1 MYENFTELTFRNTAS
16 CALRSLSMLN
26 PANRISKTDI
36 TKWALRMRLIIAFLF
51 LTFLQVNAASY
62 AQKVTINVKNTPIK
76 EVFSLLTKQTG
87 YNFICDAS
95 LIKSLR
101 PVTVNLRQ
109 VSLKEALNKCFSEKA
124 VEVLFNGDQTIVIRE
139 KPIPVT
145 EIHFAAPIPIIG
157 KVTDEK
163 GLPIPGVSVRTKGTS
178 NTVVTDSNGSYKI
191 LAADQ
196 NDILIFSYVGYTT
209 FEIQVKDTRN
219 IDVTLKEQKNA
230 LEEVLVIG
238 YGEQSK
244 KKVSTAI
251 SRVDG
256 KFIGV
261 QPVSTPGEALAGLA
275 SGVQVQSG
283 RGGYPGEAP
292 TIRIRGIGSLGTDS
306 DPLFVVDGYPLQES
320 TQFNLI
326 NPADIESIDLL
337 KDAASAA
344 IYGSRAANGVVIVTT
359 KRGKAGK
366 TSFTVSAYTGV
377 QNVAKKVDLLSRDQ
391 FIEYSKYAA
400 RMRGITYPT
409 IFNTNP
415 QSLPDVDWQDVIF
428 RQAPISD
435 FQLSARGGSE
445 KVQFSVSGGYFK
457 QDGTM
462 LGTTYDRYNLRF
474 NMDANL
480 SPKLKLGISMAPSF
494 SQQFRQ
500 PAGGQF
506 SEASASETT
515 GARALPS
522 PIHSAVLMPPVVPV
536 YAEDG
541 DYAQGYRGLKNSAN
555 GVFFQAGLYNPLGVL
570 ELYKN
575 RLREYRL
582 LGNNFLEYQPIKDL
596 KFKTSIGAT
605 FNLNDQYAYI
615 PATLANGSAPAAS
628 LSNPIINQIYAAE
641 AQSTILDWLWEN
653 TVSYNKTFGS
663 NHNFNALLLYSL
675 QKFQAKSTKVN
686 GRPGTYTTTLLENPL
701 ASSEILGSLAYSQN
715 AFLSLGGRIN
725 YDYKG
730 KYILSAALR
739 QDGSSRFGPN
749 NRFALFPSVSGAW
762 RITEESF
769 MKPLKNV
776 LNELKLRAS
785 YGETGNAN
793 IGDFTWS
800 NNIID
805 RDYVFGSQKAF
816 GAAQSGFANHNLTW
830 EKNRQTDFGLE
841 AGFLDDKYS
850 ISFDYY
856 TRHTEG
862 MLFQKDLPSIIG
874 YATSYR
880 TNLGRLN
887 NHGFEL
893 SGKANFRLGDVKWTV
908 DANIS
913 ANRTMVADLGGP
925 SSLPAKAAI
934 FGWDNVFQVKVGDP
948 LGLMHG
954 YQVEGIFKNTQDLSK
969 YPQWVTGNKV
979 GDWIIKDQNNDGK
992 INEED
997 MAVIGN
1003 GFPDFIYGLSS
1014 SFQYKNFDLSLI
1026 VQGVQGVNLI
1036 NGNIRHQFGVH
1047 NVNTSPTYYNNM
1059 FDSQNPDRDVEYPAP
1074 LASGVTPLNNL
1085 TNKAVSDASFL
1096 RIRNLTLGY
1105 TLPAGLL
1112 KTIKMQTVRFY
1123 ATGQNLFTFT
1133 KYNWYNPETSVTGDS
1148 ADRPG
1153 VDQGTY
1159 PANRVF
1165 IFGINVGF

>member
-1 MYENFTELTFRNTAS
+1 MKLT
-16 CALRSLSMLN
+16 
-26 PANRISKTDI
+26 
-36 TKWALRMRLIIAFLF
+36 IAFL
-51 LTFLQVNAASY
+51 LIAFLQVNAASY
-62 AQKVTINVKNTPIK
+62 AQRASLNVKNAPIK

-87 YNFICDAS
+87 YNFICDAG
-95 LIKSLR
+95 LIKELS
-101 PVTVNLRQ
+101 PVTINVRQ
-109 VSLKEALNKCFSEKA
+109 ASIKEILDKCFSQRD
-124 VEVLFNGDQTIVIRE
+124 VEILFRNGQTVVIR
-139 KPIPVT
+139 KKNAAIA
-145 EIHFAAPIPIIG
+145 EIQVSAPIPITG

-163 GLPIPGVSVRTKGTS
+163 GLPLPGVSVKTKNTS
-178 NTVVTDSNGSYKI
+178 NTVVTDANGNYKI
-191 LAADQ
+191 LVADQ
-196 NDILIFSYVGYTT
+196 SDYLVFSYVGFTPY
-209 FEIQVKDTRN
+209 EIQVKDSKN
-219 IDVTLKEQKNA
+219 INVLLREQKNA

-251 SRVDG
+251 SRVEG
-256 KFIGV
+256 KFIGI
-261 QPVSTPGEALAGLA
+261 QPVSTPGEALAGLV

-306 DPLFVVDGYPLQES
+306 DPLYVVDGYPLQES

-326 NPADIESIDLL
+326 NPADIESIDIL

-366 TSFTVSAYTGV
+366 TSFNVSAYTGV

-391 FIEYSKYAA
+391 YIEYAKYAA
-400 RMRGITYPT
+400 RMRNITYPT
-409 IFNTNP
+409 IFDTDP
-415 QSLPDVDWQDVIF
+415 QSLPDIDWQDVIF

-435 FQLSARGGSE
+435 FQISARGGSE
-445 KVQFSVSGGYFK
+445 KARYSISGGYFK

-462 LGTTYDRYNLRF
+462 IGTTYDRYNIRF
-474 NMDANL
+474 NMDADL
-480 SPKLKLGISMAPSF
+480 SPKLRIGISMAPSF

-536 YAEDG
+536 YAADG

-555 GVFFQAGLYNPLGVL
+555 GVFFQAALYNPLGVL

-575 RLREYRL
+575 RLREYRI
-582 LGNNFLEYQPIKDL
+582 LGNNFIEYEPIKDL

-605 FNLNDQYAYI
+605 LNVNDQYAYI

-628 LSNPIINQIYAAE
+628 TSNPIMTQIYSSE
-641 AQSTILDWLWEN
+641 SQSTVLDWLWEN
-653 TVSYNKTFGS
+653 TISYNKTFGG
-663 NHNFNALLLYSL
+663 NHNLSALVLYSL
-675 QKFQAKSTKVN
+675 QKYHAKSTGVN
-686 GRPGTYTTTLLENPL
+686 GRSGTYTTDLLENPL
-701 ASSEILGSLAYSQN
+701 ASSDLVGSLAYSQN
-715 AFLSLGGRIN
+715 SFLSLGGRIN

-749 NRFALFPSVSGAW
+749 KRFAVFPSVSGAW
-762 RITEESF
+762 RITQESF
-769 MKPLKNV
+769 MQPLKNV
-776 LNELKLRAS
+776 LNELKIRAS

-800 NNIID
+800 NNIIS
-805 RDYVFGSQKAF
+805 RDYGLGSQRTY
-816 GAAQSGFANHNLTW
+816 GSAQSGFANYNLTW
-830 EKNRQTDFGLE
+830 EKNRQADLGLE
-841 AGFLDDKYS
+841 AGFLNDKYS
-850 ISFDYY
+850 LSIDYY
-856 TRHTEG
+856 SRHTEG

-874 YATSYR
+874 YATTFR
-880 TNLGRLN
+880 TNLGRLSN
-887 NHGFEL
+887 RGFEI
-893 SGKANFRLGDVKWTV
+893 SGKANFNLGAVKWTL
-908 DANIS
+908 DANVS
-913 ANRTMVADLGGP
+913 ANRTKVDDLGGP

-934 FGWDNVFQVKVGDP
+934 FGWDNVFQVRVGDP
-948 LGLMHG
+948 LGLMRG
-954 YQVEGIFKNTQDLSK
+954 YQVEGIFKNTADLGK

-992 INEED
+992 IDEQD
-997 MAVIGN
+997 MAVIGH
-1003 GFPDFIYGLSS
+1003 GFPDFVYGLSS
-1014 SFQYKNFDLSLI
+1014 TFQYKNFDLSLI
-1026 VQGVQGVNLI
+1026 VQGVQGVNVI

-1047 NVNTSPTYYNNM
+1047 NVNTSPTYFNNM

-1096 RIRNLTLGY
+1096 RIRNLTIGY
-1105 TLPAGLL
+1105 RLPAGLL
-1112 KTIKMQTVRFY
+1112 KSIKMQTVRFY
-1123 ATGQNLFTFT
+1123 ATGQNLLTFT
-1133 KYNWYNPETSVTGDS
+1133 KYNWYNPETSVTSDTGDS
-1148 ADRPG
+1148 VYRPG

-1165 IFGINVGF
+1165 IFGVNVGF

>member
-1 MYENFTELTFRNTAS
+1 MKLTF
-16 CALRSLSMLN
+16 
-26 PANRISKTDI
+26 
-36 TKWALRMRLIIAFLF
+36 AFL
-51 LTFLQVNAASY
+51 LVTFLQVNAASY
-62 AQKVTINVKNTPIK
+62 AQRVSLNVKHKPIK

-87 YNFICDAS
+87 YNFICDAG
-95 LIKSLR
+95 LVKTLG
-101 PVTVNLRQ
+101 PVTLNVRK
-109 VSLKEALNKCFSEKA
+109 VSLKDVLNQCFSEKT
-124 VEVLFNGDQTIVIRE
+124 VEILFNDDQTVVIRE
-139 KPIPVT
+139 KNIPIQEKPPT
-145 EIHFAAPIPIIG
+145 APIQVTG
-157 KVTDEK
+157 KVSDEK
-163 GLPIPGVSVRTKGTS
+163 GLPLPGVSIRTKNTA
-178 NTVVTDSNGSYKI
+178 NTVVTDINGNYKI
-191 LAADQ
+191 LAGGKD
-196 NDILIFSYVGYTT
+196 DTLVFSYIGFSTYEVPVNEAG
-209 FEIQVKDTRN
+209 IIN
-219 IDVTLKEQKNA
+219 VTLKEQKNA

-244 KKVSTAI
+244 KKLSTSI
-251 SRVDG
+251 SRVES

-306 DPLFVVDGYPLQES
+306 DPLYVVDGYPLQES
-320 TQFNLI
+320 TQFSLI

-366 TSFTVSAYTGV
+366 TIFNVSAYTGI
-377 QNVAKKVDLLSRDQ
+377 QNIAKKVDLLNRDQ
-391 FIEYSKYAA
+391 YIDYAKYAT
-400 RMRGITYPT
+400 RMRGITYPVVFDT
-409 IFNTNP
+409 DP

-428 RQAPISD
+428 QQAPIAD
-435 FQLSARGGSE
+435 FQISARGGSE
-445 KVQFSVSGGYFK
+445 KVKYSVSGGYFK

-462 LGTTYDRYNLRF
+462 LGTKYNRYNLRF
-474 NMDANL
+474 NLDADL
-480 SPKLKLGISMAPSF
+480 SPKLKLGISMSPSY

-536 YAEDG
+536 YAADG
-541 DYAQGYRGLKNSAN
+541 DYAQGYRGLKNAAN
-555 GVFFQAGLYNPLGVL
+555 GVFFQAALYNPLGVL

-575 RLREYRL
+575 RLREYRI
-582 LGNNFLEYQPIKDL
+582 LGNNFLEYEPVKDL

-605 FNLNDQYAYI
+605 LNMNDQYAYI

-628 LSNPIINQIYAAE
+628 LSTPVITQIYAAE
-641 AQSTILDWLWEN
+641 AQSTTLDWLWEN
-653 TVSYNKTFGS
+653 TISYHKLLGAD
-663 NHNFNALLLYSL
+663 HNLSALLLYSL
-675 QKFQAKSTKVN
+675 QKYNAKSTSVN
-686 GRPGTYTTTLLENPL
+686 GRSGTYTTTLLENPL

-715 AFLSLGGRIN
+715 SFLSFGGRIN

-730 KYILSAALR
+730 KYIFSGALR

-749 NRFALFPSVSGAW
+749 NRFALFPSLSGAW
-762 RITEESF
+762 RISQESF
-769 MKPLKNV
+769 MQPLKNV

-805 RDYVFGSQKAF
+805 RNYVFGSQKAY
-816 GAAQSGFANHNLTW
+816 GSAQSGFANYNLTW

-841 AGFLDDKYS
+841 AGFMNDKYS
-850 ISFDYY
+850 ISIDYY
-856 TRHTEG
+856 SRHTEG

-874 YATSYR
+874 YATTFR
-880 TNLGRLN
+880 TNLGRLSN
-887 NHGFEL
+887 RGFEI
-893 SGKANFRLGDVKWTV
+893 SGKANFNLGEVKWTV
-908 DANIS
+908 DANVS
-913 ANRTMVADLGGP
+913 ANRTRVDDLGGP
-925 SSLPAKAAI
+925 GSLPAQSAI

-948 LGLMHG
+948 LGLMRG
-954 YQVEGIFKNTQDLSK
+954 YQVQGIFKNTQDLGK

-979 GDWIIKDQNNDGK
+979 GDWIIKDQNNDGV
-992 INEED
+992 INEAD
-997 MAVIGN
+997 MAVVGH
-1003 GFPDFIYGLSS
+1003 GFPDFVYGLSS
-1014 SFQYKNFDLSLI
+1014 SFQYKNFDVSLI
-1026 VQGVQGVNLI
+1026 VQGVQGVNVI

-1059 FDSQNPDRDVEYPAP
+1059 FDSQDPDRDVEYPAP

-1105 TLPAGLL
+1105 RLPQSLL
-1112 KTIKMQTVRFY
+1112 KSINMQTVRFY
-1123 ATGQNLFTFT
+1123 VTGQNLLTFT

-1148 ADRPG
+1148 VTRPG

>member
-1 MYENFTELTFRNTAS
+1 MKLT
-16 CALRSLSMLN
+16 
-26 PANRISKTDI
+26 
-36 TKWALRMRLIIAFLF
+36 IAFL
-51 LTFLQVNAASY
+51 LIAFLQVNAASY
-62 AQKVTINVKNTPIK
+62 AQKVSLNVKNIPIK
-76 EVFSLLTKQTG
+76 EVFSILTKQTG
-87 YNFICDAS
+87 YNFICDAG
-95 LIKSLR
+95 LIRELGPITMNVRHAPLR
-101 PVTVNLRQ
+101 EL
-109 VSLKEALNKCFSEKA
+109 LDKCFSERN
-124 VEVLFNGDQTIVIRE
+124 VDILFSSGQTIVIR
-139 KPIPVT
+139 KKNVPFAKNPIAV
-145 EIHFAAPIPIIG
+145 PIPITG

-163 GLPIPGVSVRTKGTS
+163 GLPLPGVSIKTKNTS
-178 NTVVTDSNGSYKI
+178 NNVVTDVNGNYRI
-191 LAADQ
+191 LVADQ
-196 NDILIFSYVGYTT
+196 NDFLVFSYVGFATY
-209 FEIQVKDTRN
+209 EIQVKDNKTLN
-219 IDVTLKEQKNA
+219 IILREQKNA

-251 SRVDG
+251 SRVEG
-256 KFIGV
+256 KFIGI
-261 QPVSTPGEALAGLA
+261 QPVSTPGEALAGLV

-306 DPLFVVDGYPLQES
+306 SDPLYVVDGYPLQES

-326 NPADIESIDLL
+326 NPADIESMDIL

-366 TSFTVSAYTGV
+366 TAFTVSAYTGV
-377 QNVAKKVDLLSRDQ
+377 QNIAKKVDLLNRDQ
-391 FIEYSKYAA
+391 YIDYAKYAA
-400 RMRGITYPT
+400 RMRNITYPA
-409 IFNTNP
+409 IFDTDP
-415 QSLPDVDWQDVIF
+415 QSLPDIDWQDIIF

-435 FQLSARGGSE
+435 FQISARGGSE
-445 KVQFSVSGGYFK
+445 KARYSISGGYFK

-462 LGTTYDRYNLRF
+462 IGTTYDRYNIRF
-474 NMDANL
+474 NMDADL
-480 SPKLKLGISMAPSF
+480 SSKLRIGISMAPSF

-506 SEASASETT
+506 SEASVGETT

-536 YAEDG
+536 YAADG

-575 RLREYRL
+575 RLREYRIM
-582 LGNNFLEYQPIKDL
+582 GNNFLEYEPFKDL

-605 FNLNDQYAYI
+605 LNVNDRYAYI

-628 LSNPIINQIYAAE
+628 FANPVMTQIYSSESLA
-641 AQSTILDWLWEN
+641 TTLDWLWEN
-653 TVSYNKTFGS
+653 TISYNKTFEG
-663 NHNFNALLLYSL
+663 NHNLSAMLLYSL
-675 QKFQAKSTKVN
+675 QKYQAKSTNIN
-686 GRPGTYTTTLLENPL
+686 GKSGTYTTPLLENPL
-701 ASSEILGSLAYSQN
+701 ASSDLVGALSYSQN
-715 AFLSLGGRIN
+715 SFLSLGGRIN

-730 KYILSAALR
+730 RYIVSAALR

-749 NRFALFPSVSGAW
+749 NRFAVFPSVSGAW
-762 RITEESF
+762 RVTQERF
-769 MKPLKNV
+769 MQPLKEV

-785 YGETGNAN
+785 YGETGNAK
-793 IGDFTWS
+793 IGDFTWA
-800 NNIID
+800 NNIIA
-805 RDYVFGSQKAF
+805 RDYGFGSQRSY
-816 GAAQSGFANHNLTW
+816 GSAQSGFANYNLTW
-830 EKNRQTDFGLE
+830 EKNRQTDLGLE
-841 AGFLDDKYS
+841 AGFLNDKYS
-850 ISFDYY
+850 LSLDYY
-856 TRHTEG
+856 SRHTEG
-862 MLFQKDLPSIIG
+862 MLFEKDLPSIIG
-874 YATSYR
+874 YATFFR

-887 NHGFEL
+887 NHGFEI
-893 SGKANFRLGDVKWTV
+893 SGRAKFNLGAVKWTL

-913 ANRTMVADLGGP
+913 ANRTKVDDLGGP
-925 SSLPAKAAI
+925 SSLPAQAAI

-948 LGLMHG
+948 LGLMRG
-954 YQVEGIFKNTQDLSK
+954 YQVQGIFKNTQDLDK

-979 GDWIIKDQNNDGK
+979 GDWIIKDQNNDG
-992 INEED
+992 IIDEQD
-997 MAVIGN
+997 MAVIGH
-1003 GFPDFIYGLSS
+1003 GFPDFVYGLSS

-1026 VQGVQGVNLI
+1026 VQGVQGVNVI

-1047 NVNTSPTYYNNM
+1047 NTNTSPTYYNNM

-1085 TNKAVSDASFL
+1085 TDKAVSDASFL

-1105 TLPAGLL
+1105 TLPASLL
-1112 KTIKMQTVRFY
+1112 KSIKMQAVRFY
-1123 ATGQNLFTFT
+1123 ATGQNLLTFT
-1133 KYNWYNPETSVTGDS
+1133 RYKWYNPETSVTGDS
-1148 ADRPG
+1148 VYRPG